1 MTKLI
6 LVWIL
11 AANGLFVSHIWR
23 LHESTKWDFCLC
35 QILGVC
41 IGILCWDCT
50 GAYLSQSNGNL
61 VWNINCTKLP
71 VSELITSQNLLLFWN
86 CAISTCR
93 SLHSIVL
100 WFLLPLQIDTFNAN
114 RMEAHMNIKHE
125 TMTKDLPSWY
135 GTQYS
140 GGMKLKFSNLQ
151 LGWQTLFSHHY
162 YIFCRIFKEC
172 KHKGSSHDLNIIIP
186 MYDYDHYF

>member
-1 MTKLI
+1 MVSGRGGGGNHLNSNFKARLLLMTKLI
-6 LVWIL
+6 LIWIL

-23 LHESTKWDFCLC
+23 LHESTKCDFCLS

-71 VSELITSQNLLLFWN
+71 VSELITSQNLLLFGN

-100 WFLLPLQIDTFNAN
+100 WFLLPLQIDIFQCKQNGSSHEPETRKNAWC
-114 RMEAHMNIKHE
+114 R
-125 TMTKDLPSWY
+125 
-135 GTQYS
+135 TQCS
-140 GGMKLKFSNLQ
+140 EMMKLKLSNLQ
-151 LGWQTLFSHHY
+151 LGRQTMFSHHN
-162 YIFCRIFKEC
+162 IFLRI
-172 KHKGSSHDLNIIIP
+172 LLQL
-186 MYDYDHYF
+186 YF

>member
-1 MTKLI
+1 MSGGQNLMDYPGKAKCGAIGHLARPFTIYHLPISWWTSANACLLGMISERWRKRAIWNGSFPSKLKFLMKKLI
-6 LVWIL
+6 LIWIL
-11 AANGLFVSHIWR
+11 AANELFVSHIWR
-23 LHESTKWDFCLC
+23 LHESTKWDFCLS

-71 VSELITSQNLLLFWN
+71 VSELITSRNLLLFWN

-100 WFLLPLQIDTFNAN
+100 WFLLPLQID
-114 RMEAHMNIKHE
+114 
-125 TMTKDLPSWY
+125 
-135 GTQYS
+135 
-140 GGMKLKFSNLQ
+140 
-151 LGWQTLFSHHY
+151 
-162 YIFCRIFKEC
+162 IF
-172 KHKGSSHDLNIIIP
+172 
-186 MYDYDHYF
+186 